1 MDLIIN
7 EDKTKY
13 LRISRN
19 KGREDKQQITIG
31 EHKFENV
38 RSFKYLGTH
47 LNSEN
52 NMHEKIAHR
61 TMAANRAY
69 YSLIKLFRTP
79 LISRTCKF
87 LLYKTIIRP
96 ILCYGA
102 ETWTMT
108 TTDESNLRIFEKRI
122 LRKIFDPVKENNI
135 YRIRYNHELEELT
148 GNEDIVRFIK
158 G

>member
-1 MDLIIN
+1 MDLVIN

-31 EHKFENV
+31 ELNKFENV
-38 RSFKYLGTH
+38 RSFKYLGIH

-52 NMHEKIAHR
+52 NMHEKITHR
-61 TMAANRAY
+61 AMTANRAY

-87 LLYKTIIRP
+87 LLY
-96 ILCYGA
+96 
-102 ETWTMT
+102 
-108 TTDESNLRIFEKRI
+108 
-122 LRKIFDPVKENNI
+122 
-135 YRIRYNHELEELT
+135 
-148 GNEDIVRFIK
+148 
-158 G
+158 